1 MELLCPN
8 CQKKLTVPEQ
18 YAGQIMRCPL
28 CQGTFNVPS
37 MPPTVPAETS
47 GPVGFYTPPPKPE
60 TIAAAPD
67 VAAADAPGLP
77 PISDE
82 TPSVAAALAAGGS
95 RATPSAGYTRIC
107 TMKFNPQIVQWLPLG
122 LVVAFILTFFPWIF
136 GQTVSVGGIS
146 AGTPSFNAWDIG
158 FGEKTTQF
166 ESHPLVALFD
176 VLIIIAALLSI
187 ASLVVG
193 LKVLPDLPALK
204 PIIPLRTLI
213 VGGAG
218 GLAWL
223 FLTLQCV
230 VWLFGRPVPLQLFGV
245 LAWWISTIAV
255 AGAFIEFWLEKRG
268 PGKPAPRMSMEW

>member
-28 CQGTFNVPS
+28 CQGTFNVPA
-37 MPPTVPAETS
+37 MPSTVAAE
-47 GPVGFYTPPPKPE
+47 GAEPVGFYTPPPKPE
-60 TIAAAPD
+60 TYGVAPEAAAPT
-67 VAAADAPGLP
+67 LP
-77 PISDE
+77 PISSE
-82 TPSVAAALAAGGS
+82 TPSAASSAAPAAGAS
-95 RATPSAGYTRIC
+95 PSTPSAGYSRIC
-107 TMKFNPQIVQWLPLG
+107 AMKFNPQVVQWLPLG
-122 LVVAFILTFFPWIF
+122 LVLAFILTFFPWIF
-136 GQTVSVGGIS
+136 GQTISVGGLS
-146 AGTPSFNAWDIG
+146 TSSPSFNAWDIG

-193 LKVLPDLPALK
+193 LKVLPDVPALK

-230 VWLFGRPVPLQLFGV
+230 IWLFGRPVSLQLFGV
-245 LAWWISTIAV
+245 LAWWVCTISV
-255 AGAFIEFWLEKRG
+255 AGALIEFWLEKRG
-268 PGKPAPRMSMEW
+268 PGKPVPRMSMEW